1 MTKLLLTQYRLE
13 YETDPDITVEEIV
26 TKYKLDI
33 NDLKGHEE
41 WARGGLSHGDHVY
54 LSDIVPSEPTPVT
67 IVGEG
72 LQSSID
78 SFKRQA
84 LEHCL
89 KFMSNDAR
97 FAEIK
102 EFKDIVAVVDSIE
115 KSIKGTSDTG
125 PTVNIV
131 IQNLAEKFKDDC

>member
-13 YETDPDITVEEIV
+13 YETDHDITVEEIV

-41 WARGGLSHGDHVY
+41 WVKGGLWHH
-54 LSDIVPSEPTPVT
+54 SDIVPSEPIVTKPTLVT
-67 IVGEG
+67 IGAEG
-72 LQSSID
+72 LQENID

-89 KFMSNDAR
+89 RFMSNDAR
-97 FAEIK
+97 FAEVK

-131 IQNLAEKFKDDC
+131 IQNLAEKFSDDC